1 MLSQEEL
8 TKYIN
13 DIPPIPSILKECK
26 MALSEGDMVKAAD
39 IASKDRALM
48 AYFEG
53 IVNKPIFGFRDE
65 LKNARQIFGAL
76 GIVRARQMF
85 RSYYSSLLMPKKWEI
100 FNMNDAN
107 FHELQASFIVR
118 WEAILQQ
125 KDVNSEEMTAIVTLI
140 PAAIA
145 VCESIFKAHKD
156 TIDLIKSQK
165 AITYEAILYK
175 LSGYNFFDIVS
186 IIAKK
191 WEFHDDIIELFS
203 VISKNSTCSSDD
215 EKKEMM
221 IYLLLL
227 INYELSRPDSI
238 KSGINDL
245 FEVDCEFPEEAIE
258 FFYEVMNE
266 VEE

>member
-8 TKYIN
+8 DKYIN
-13 DIPPIPSILKECK
+13 DIPPVPAILKECK

-39 IASKDRALM
+39 IASKDKALM

-85 RSYYSSLLMPKKWEI
+85 QSYYSSLLAPKKWEV
-100 FNMNDAN
+100 FNMNN
-107 FHELQASFIVR
+107 STFHELQASFIIR
-118 WEAILQQ
+118 WEAILEQ
-125 KDVNSEEMTAIVTLI
+125 KGIESEDMTAIVTLI

-145 VCESIFKAHKD
+145 VCENIFKEHKE
-156 TIDLIKSQK
+156 TISLIKSQK

-175 LSGYNFFDIVS
+175 LSEYGFFDIVA

-191 WEFHDDIIELFS
+191 WEFEDDIIELFNI
-203 VISKNSTCSSDD
+203 ISSNTECNNDG
-215 EKKEMM
+215 ETKEMM
-221 IYLLLL
+221 MYLLLL
-227 INYELSRPDSI
+227 INYEMSRPISMQ
-238 KSGINDL
+238 SGVNDL
-245 FEVDCEFPEEAIE
+245 FEINCEFPEETIE
-258 FFYEVMNE
+258 FFYEVMSGVDE
-266 VEE
+266 